1 LQEFLKYKALQKQAF
16 ENEAGFQEH
25 MEKSG
30 GHGQV
35 WATVEEDAVWYYQ
48 SMLQAAL
55 AMKVEEEEE
64 ETTRS
69 RRQSSVKESDVSI
82 KSPEKKGDVEDN
94 PVEGSQLVPETP
106 MKKPRRM

>member
-16 ENEAGFQEH
+16 EDEAGFQEH
-25 MEKSG
+25 MLKSG
-30 GHGQV
+30 GHGQL

-55 AMKVEEEEE
+55 DMKEEEE

-69 RRQSSVKESDVSI
+69 KSQSSVKESEVKI
-82 KSPEKKGDVEDN
+82 KSPEKKSHVECN

-106 MKKPRRM
+106 VKKPRRI